1 MNNKNLYQEI
11 TKTIVEMLE
20 TQLEKWNMPWICLD
34 QNGESAHNALSHNTY
49 NGINQLLL
57 SYMTFK
63 NAYQKNSWLTF
74 NQISKMGGKVVKGCK
89 SVPIYFWSILY
100 YQNESIIPEDVIKT
114 MSQEEYNNRGIK
126 KVSLLKYF
134 PVFNISQTEG
144 LAEEFYYVKEKN
156 VLTDPEMDT
165 RAEQFIKETGAEIQ
179 YKAGDRAFYSPIN
192 DSIVLPFREQF
203 KSQTAY
209 YDTVL
214 HELGHWTGHP
224 KRMNRE
230 LHNKFGSENYA
241 FEELVAELFSAFTC
255 SHLGINKT
263 MTNNASYIKN
273 WIEALNNDHKYIFRA
288 SKLAENAL
296 KQLESEI
303 SSKKE
308 RVEV

>member
-1 MNNKNLYQEI
+1 
-11 TKTIVEMLE
+11 
-20 TQLEKWNMPWICLD
+20 
-34 QNGESAHNALSHNTY
+34 
-49 NGINQLLL
+49 
-57 SYMTFK
+57 
-63 NAYQKNSWLTF
+63 
-74 NQISKMGGKVVKGCK
+74 
-89 SVPIYFWSILY
+89 
-100 YQNESIIPEDVIKT
+100 

-144 LAEEFYYVKEKN
+144 LAEEFYYVKEKI
-156 VLTDPEMDT
+156 VLSAPEMDT
-165 RAEQFIKETGAEIQ
+165 RAEQFIKETGAEIH
-179 YKAGDRAFYSPIN
+179 YKSGDRAFYSPSN
-192 DSIVLPFREQF
+192 DSITLPFREQF
-203 KSQTAY
+203 KNKTAY

-263 MTNNASYIKN
+263 MTNNVSYIKY
-273 WIEALNNDHKYIFRA
+273 WIESLNNDHKYIFRA

-308 RVEV
+308 KVEV